1 MKRFSILLIFMT
13 ILVVN
18 MNAQRTYALLTGV
31 SNYGDEQLNLHNTTK
46 DVKQLKTVMDK
57 LGVVC
62 GVSTSKNVTQAN
74 ITKRLNTIIE
84 AAKPEDRIIFY
95 FSGHGTTGGFLMS
108 DQQLFNYSDLIKI
121 LSKAK
126 TKNIFCFIDACRS
139 GSVATDSYAMSDSD
153 KARITFVMSSRPD
166 ELSIENDWIGNGY
179 FTQAM
184 LKGLRGMSDKN
195 HDKRITLIELFKYI
209 SNDVTAR
216 TKNGQHPQL
225 IGPGSAQNTVIANW
239 K

>member
-1 MKRFSILLIFMT
+1 MKRFSILMLFMT

-153 KARITFVMSSRPD
+153 KSRITFVMSSRLD
-166 ELSIENDWIGNGY
+166 ESSIENDWIGNGY

-195 HDKRITLIELFKYI
+195 HDKRITLIELFKFIY
-209 SNDVTAR
+209 NDVTAR

>member
-209 SNDVTAR
+209 YNDVTAR

>member
-1 MKRFSILLIFMT
+1 MKRLSILLIFMT

-209 SNDVTAR
+209 YNDVTAR

>member
-209 SNDVTAR
+209 YNDVTVR

>member
-74 ITKRLNTIIE
+74 ITKRLNTIL
-84 AAKPEDRIIFY
+84 
-95 FSGHGTTGGFLMS
+95 FLRS
-108 DQQLFNYSDLIKI
+108 WYYWRFPDERPTVVQLFRSYKNTFQ
-121 LSKAK
+121 SK
-126 TKNIFCFIDACRS
+126 
-139 GSVATDSYAMSDSD
+139 D
-153 KARITFVMSSRPD
+153 K
-166 ELSIENDWIGNGY
+166 EYLLLY
-179 FTQAM
+179 
-184 LKGLRGMSDKN
+184 
-195 HDKRITLIELFKYI
+195 
-209 SNDVTAR
+209 
-216 TKNGQHPQL
+216 
-225 IGPGSAQNTVIANW
+225 
-239 K
+239 

>member
-1 MKRFSILLIFMT
+1 MKRFSILMLFMT

-57 LGVVC
+57 IGIVC

-108 DQQLFNYSDLIKI
+108 NLHLAVAVICITSLRRRKI
-121 LSKAK
+121 S
-126 TKNIFCFIDACRS
+126 
-139 GSVATDSYAMSDSD
+139 
-153 KARITFVMSSRPD
+153 
-166 ELSIENDWIGNGY
+166 
-179 FTQAM
+179 
-184 LKGLRGMSDKN
+184 
-195 HDKRITLIELFKYI
+195 
-209 SNDVTAR
+209 
-216 TKNGQHPQL
+216 
-225 IGPGSAQNTVIANW
+225 
-239 K
+239 

>member
-1 MKRFSILLIFMT
+1 MLFMT

-57 LGVVC
+57 IGIVC

-153 KARITFVMSSRPD
+153 KSRITFVMSSRPD
-166 ELSIENDWIGNGY
+166 ESSIENDWIGNGY

-195 HDKRITLIELFKYI
+195 HDKRITLIELFKFIY
-209 SNDVTAR
+209 NDVTAR

>member
-195 HDKRITLIELFKYI
+195 HDKRITLIELFDAK
-209 SNDVTAR
+209 
-216 TKNGQHPQL
+216 
-225 IGPGSAQNTVIANW
+225 
-239 K
+239 

>member
-1 MKRFSILLIFMT
+1 MT

-209 SNDVTAR
+209 YNDVTAR

>member
-166 ELSIENDWIGNGY
+166 ELSIENDWIGNGS

-209 SNDVTAR
+209 YNDVTAR

>member
-1 MKRFSILLIFMT
+1 MKRLSFLWIFIAM
-13 ILVVN
+13 LAMNV
-18 MNAQRTYALLTGV
+18 NAQKTYALLTGV
-31 SNYGDEQLNLHNTTK
+31 SNYGDEQLNLLNTTK

-62 GVSTSKNVTQAN
+62 GVSTSRNVTQAN
-74 ITKRLNTIIE
+74 ITKRLNTIIK

-108 DQQLFNYSDLIKI
+108 DQQLFLYSDLIKI
-121 LSKAK
+121 FSKAK

-139 GSVATDSYAMSDSD
+139 GSVVSDSYGMSNSD
-153 KARITFVMSSRPD
+153 KARITFIMSSRPD
-166 ELSIENDWIGNGY
+166 ELSIENNWIGNGY

-184 LKGLRGMSDKN
+184 LKGLRGMSDNN

-209 SNDVTAR
+209 YNDVTAR
-216 TKNGQHPQL
+216 TNNGQHPQL
-225 IGPGSAQNTVIANW
+225 IGPGSAQNAVLATW

>member
-31 SNYGDEQLNLHNTTK
+31 SNYGDEQLNLPNTTK

-195 HDKRITLIELFKYI
+195 HDKRITLIELFK
-209 SNDVTAR
+209 
-216 TKNGQHPQL
+216 NGQHPQL